1 MNETWNLHVSMNEI
15 SVSRPPDRSFD
26 SHQTMFFCPLENSV
40 GFEDFAAGVFVIRL
54 NPTNVFA
61 ASKAPTLQAQPTQ
74 VQSVGRSAP
83 VEQKF
88 SFLFVYLFSVENLF
102 QFTQCVPKN

>member
-88 SFLFVYLFSVENLF
+88 SLFVYLFPVENLF
-102 QFTQCVPKN
+102 QKT